1 MDIADRQLPSQTHF
15 RRCSCDDVEGLIVRP
30 IRILA
35 VLTAAIAFSACA
47 GAFSSQRSTGS
58 GYLPGAGPGIQKDGG
73 TFRPLCGPI
82 RHRGDV
88 RCFSWIRLDRM
99 VADPHMTL
107 HSIPGL
113 VGYTPED
120 LQSAYQLPNIGGRG
134 QVVAIVDAYGY
145 PSVAA
150 DLKYYREAAGLPK
163 CAYGTVKR
171 SCFRIVNE
179 DGKPSPLPGI
189 GSDWR
194 GEQALDLDAVSGTCP
209 HCRIILIQT
218 QNQHFSSLRKGVR
231 TALAMGAT
239 VVSNSYGIAEKAY
252 APHFAPGPFQGKGHV
267 IVASAGDEGGGLMD
281 GGGSELPC
289 AFQQVVCAGGT
300 DLKRSGS
307 SWTETVWNT
316 LNVLCTYGSCGGT
329 SSGCSAYIAK
339 PSWQVRG
346 TSCKGREDADVA
358 AVASPL
364 RGYAV
369 YSAAFYGWAMIGG
382 TSLSAPVIAGIYGQA
397 GNASQQNGASYLWAH
412 HRHGLFDVELGS
424 NVFLPVTGPCAS
436 KVPKTCTAGPGYDGP
451 SGWGSPRGLSAF

>member
-1 MDIADRQLPSQTHF
+1 MDGIGWTL
-15 RRCSCDDVEGLIVRP
+15 RCHKRTLGGVLVMMGP
-30 IRILA
+30 IKLLA
-35 VLTAAIAFSACA
+35 VLTAAIAVSACT
-47 GAFSSQRSTGS
+47 GVFSSRGS
-58 GYLPGAGPGIQKDGG
+58 AGSSYWPGVGPDIQKDGA
-73 TFRPLCGPI
+73 TFRPLCGPV
-82 RHRGDV
+82 RHRGEA

-99 VADPHMTL
+99 VADPDMTL
-107 HSIPGL
+107 HSIPSQ
-113 VGYTPED
+113 VGYTPQD
-120 LQSAYQLPNIGGRG
+120 LQSAYKLPDIGGRG

-145 PSVAA
+145 PTAAA
-150 DLKYYREAAGLPK
+150 DLQYYREAAGLPR
-163 CAYGTVKR
+163 CAYGTRTK

-189 GSDWR
+189 GNDWR

-218 QNQHFSSLRKGVR
+218 QNQRFSSLRKGVR

-239 VVSNSYGIAEKAY
+239 VVSNSYGIDEKAY

-267 IVASAGDEGGGLMD
+267 IVASAGDEGGGLLD

-300 DLKRSGS
+300 DLQRSGS

-316 LNVLCTYGSCGGT
+316 LDILSCTYGSCGGT

-339 PSWQVRG
+339 PSWQVGG
-346 TSCKGREDADVA
+346 TSCKRREDADVA

-369 YSAAFYGWAMIGG
+369 YSDAFYGWAMIGG

-397 GNASQQNGASYLWAH
+397 GNASQQNGASHLWAH
-412 HRHGLFDVELGS
+412 HHGLFDVKLGT

-436 KVPKTCTAGPGYDGP
+436 SVPKTCTAGPGYDGP